1 MSLIQTI
8 YLEIGGRYRK
18 RNTDLGGKWP
28 LYLINRRDQMA
39 HIIEDQPIFPVQP
52 AVVLNDWRELV
63 LQDPPN
69 PPATVGK
76 RMMICE
82 DNSMW
87 AVSPE
92 PFTDPIEHTRQ
103 RRRALQEARQAAES
117 DAAKARQGSAFQQ
130 AGFLAG
136 AVIAAAA
143 GLTICLIVASEKF
156 S

>member
-1 MSLIQTI
+1 
-8 YLEIGGRYRK
+8 
-18 RNTDLGGKWP
+18 
-28 LYLINRRDQMA
+28 MA

-103 RRRALQEARQAAES
+103 RRRSFQEARQAAES

>member
-28 LYLINRRDQMA
+28 LYLINRRDEMA

-103 RRRALQEARQAAES
+103 RRRSFQEARQAAES

-143 GLTICLIVASEKF
+143 GLTICAIVASERF
-156 S
+156 A

>member
-52 AVVLNDWRELV
+52 PVDLENWRDLV
-63 LQDPPN
+63 LRDPPD
-69 PPATVGK
+69 PPTRVEK

-117 DAAKARQGSAFQQ
+117 DAAKAGQGSAFQQ